1 LTAYILTEAAENDLR
16 SIIRYTGDQWGEV
29 QLSKYITALEQGI
42 ADLANGK
49 GNFKDM
55 SALYPQLTMA
65 RCGHHYVFCLPR
77 GDAPALIIAIFH
89 ERMNLMTRLKNR
101 LESNG

>member
-1 LTAYILTEAAENDLR
+1 LTAYILTEAAEDDLR
-16 SIIRYTGDQWGEV
+16 SIIRYTRVQWSEG
-29 QLSKYITALEQGI
+29 QLRKYIASLEQGI

-55 SALYPQLTMA
+55 SALYPQLRMT

-77 GDAPALIIAIFH
+77 RDDPALIIAIFH
-89 ERMNLMTRLKNR
+89 EKMDLMTRLRNR

>member
-29 QLSKYITALEQGI
+29 QLRKYITTLEQSI

-55 SALYPQLTMA
+55 SVLYPQLTMV
-65 RCGHHYVFCLPR
+65 RCGCL
-77 GDAPALIIAIFH
+77 GL
-89 ERMNLMTRLKNR
+89 TQ
-101 LESNG
+101 